1 MEQKLTMK
9 KGITDALPIFLG
21 YFSVSIAFGV
31 LAVQKGIPLWA
42 PLVMSLTDFSGTGQF
57 AALDLLSSLAAFA
70 EIACAILIINAR
82 YFLMSVSLSQKLLP
96 DIKQWQRYIIAF
108 GNTDEVYAV
117 ATGQTLP
124 LAVIK
129 SKITNRFLQ
138 SFLLY
143 MPYGVLSAMI
153 FPAILYS
160 TSSMISAAIATA
172 VALVLSYRKKGLLT
186 VAICAVLVVLVTEYF
201 FI

>member
-1 MEQKLTMK
+1 MNFKYLVIALVTM
-9 KGITDALPIFLG
+9 ALAT
-21 YFSVSIAFGV
+21 Y
-31 LAVQKGIPLWA
+31 
-42 PLVMSLTDFSGTGQF
+42 
-57 AALDLLSSLAAFA
+57 
-70 EIACAILIINAR
+70 
-82 YFLMSVSLSQKLLP
+82 LP
-96 DIKQWQRYIIAF
+96 R
-108 GNTDEVYAV
+108 V
-117 ATGQTLP
+117 LP

>member
-1 MEQKLTMK
+1 MNFKYL
-9 KGITDALPIFLG
+9 ITALIT
-21 YFSVSIAFGV
+21 IA
-31 LAVQKGIPLWA
+31 LA
-42 PLVMSLTDFSGTGQF
+42 T
-57 AALDLLSSLAAFA
+57 
-70 EIACAILIINAR
+70 
-82 YFLMSVSLSQKLLP
+82 YLP
-96 DIKQWQRYIIAF
+96 R
-108 GNTDEVYAV
+108 V
-117 ATGQTLP
+117 LP

-160 TSSMISAAIATA
+160 TSSMISAAIATS
-172 VALVLSYRKKGLLT
+172 VALILSYGKKGLLT
-186 VAICAVLVVLVTEYF
+186 VAICAVLVVLVMEYF

>member
-1 MEQKLTMK
+1 MNFKYLVIALVTM
-9 KGITDALPIFLG
+9 ALAT
-21 YFSVSIAFGV
+21 Y
-31 LAVQKGIPLWA
+31 
-42 PLVMSLTDFSGTGQF
+42 
-57 AALDLLSSLAAFA
+57 
-70 EIACAILIINAR
+70 
-82 YFLMSVSLSQKLLP
+82 LP
-96 DIKQWQRYIIAF
+96 R
-108 GNTDEVYAV
+108 V
-117 ATGQTLP
+117 LP

-129 SKITNRFLQ
+129 SKITNSFLQ

-160 TSSMISAAIATA
+160 TSSMISAAIAT
-172 VALVLSYRKKGLLT
+172 VALVLSHRKKGLLT